1 MPYFSCFKTMGVCA
15 PSRERNHSAMFHPQM
30 LRDLKPARGFF
41 IGIDSDGC
49 VFDTMEIKMKECFCP
64 EFINH
69 FGLQAV
75 SKYARETWE
84 FVNLYSQSRGTNR
97 FPAVPLTLDL
107 IAARPEVI
115 ARKVHPP
122 RFQSLRDWVARET
135 RLGNPALEAEILRTQ
150 DRDLQK
156 AYEWSVDVNKAI
168 KRIVRNVPPFP
179 FVRESLSRMMEVADT
194 IVVSQTPTEAL
205 CREWEEHGI
214 DGMVKA
220 IAGQE
225 LGTKTE
231 HIALAAGGKYPKDK
245 MLMIGD
251 APGDL
256 KAARGNG
263 ALFFPINP
271 GFEET
276 SWEVFFKEGL
286 DRFLTGTFFGEYQD
300 RLINEFNRLLPET
313 APWQQ

>member
-1 MPYFSCFKTMGVCA
+1 MDMRSPGC
-15 PSRERNHSAMFHPQM
+15 ERNRSVMIDPQT
-30 LRDLKPARGFF
+30 LKELEPAKEFF

-64 EFINH
+64 AFINH
-69 FGLQAV
+69 FELQAV

-84 FVNLYSQSRGTNR
+84 FVNLYSKSRGTNR

-115 ARKVHPP
+115 ARKVKPP
-122 RFQSLRDWVARET
+122 RLQSLRDWVARET

-150 DRDLQK
+150 DRDLQR
-156 AYEWSVDVNKAI
+156 AYEWSVDVNIAI
-168 KRIVRNVPPFP
+168 KKIVRNVPPFP
-179 FVRESLSRMMEVADT
+179 FARESLARMMEVADT

-205 CREWEEHGI
+205 RREWEEHGI

-225 LGTKTE
+225 LGTKSE
-231 HIALAAGGKYPKDK
+231 HIAFAAGGKYLKEK

-256 KAARGNG
+256 KAARANG

-276 SWEVFFKEGL
+276 SWEELFKEGL
-286 DRFLTGTFFGEYQD
+286 DRFLTGNFSGEYQE
-300 RLINEFNRLLPET
+300 RLINDFNRLLPEK
-313 APWQQ
+313 APWQK